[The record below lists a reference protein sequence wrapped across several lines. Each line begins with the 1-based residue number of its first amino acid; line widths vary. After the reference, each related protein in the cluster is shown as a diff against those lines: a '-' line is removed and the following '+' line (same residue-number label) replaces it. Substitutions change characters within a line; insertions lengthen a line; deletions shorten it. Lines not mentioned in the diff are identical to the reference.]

1 MPSTLVFGALRRAA
15 SGLALVG
22 LGLLAA
28 PAQADAPWSLR
39 LPKEEAVTFRGVVN
53 FDSAGAGGGAMLYP
67 AAGAGGFIA
76 AVITHGL
83 LVESAKNT
91 QRKALQDDADKVLL
105 PYRAVLDGIK
115 HPELMRKAVDRSAFA
130 SGGKLLGA
138 SEPGGTAWVLESA
151 PAYGMTQD
159 ERALVLDNS
168 VMIYRGEEGSSSAY
182 QAVIRVVSQP
192 RTKKDPQAFWNGN
205 EGLALKEEIISLLAH
220 SLGLALHDARAAG
233 ASDPAVFKT
242 VRYREGAAGK
252 MERAQLIA
260 RRCSRDVI
268 RTLRGWLMS
277 VPGDAVGE
285 AGAQTCE
292 PALPGWK

>member
-1 MPSTLVFGALRRAA
+1 MALPLLFGVLRRAA
-15 SGLALVG
+15 AGLALAG
-22 LGLLAA
+22 LGL
-28 PAQADAPWSLR
+28 PAQAEAPWSLR
-39 LPKEEAVTFRGVVN
+39 LPKEEAVTFRGVVS
-53 FDSAGAGGGAMLYP
+53 FDSAGAGGGTMLYP
-67 AAGAGGFIA
+67 GVAGIGGFVA

-115 HPELMRKAVDRSAFA
+115 HPELMRKAVDRTA
-130 SGGKLLGA
+130 SKKSGKLLGA
-138 SEPGGTAWVLESA
+138 SEPGGAGWVLESA

-159 ERALVLDNS
+159 ERALILENS
-168 VMIYRGEEGSSSAY
+168 VTIYRGGEGSKEAY

-192 RTKKDPQAFWNGN
+192 RTEEHPQAFWNGN
-205 EGLALKEEIISLLAH
+205 EGVALKEEITSLLAH
-220 SLGLALHDARAAG
+220 SLELALHDARAAG
-233 ASDPAVFKT
+233 AADPAVFKT
-242 VRYREGAAGK
+242 VRYREGAAEK

-260 RRCSRDVI
+260 RRCSREVI

-277 VPGDAVGE
+277 VPGDAAGE
-285 AGAQTCE
+285 AAAQACE

>member
-1 MPSTLVFGALRRAA
+1 MASMLVSSALRRAA
-15 SGLALVG
+15 ALALAG

-39 LPKEEAVTFRGVVN
+39 LPKEEAVIFRGVAS
-53 FDSAGAGGGAMLYP
+53 FDSAGSGSGAMVYP
-67 AAGAGGFIA
+67 GVAGVGGFIA

-83 LVESAKNT
+83 LVESAKNS
-91 QRKALQDDADKVLL
+91 QRKALQDNADQVLV

-115 HPELMRKAVDRSAFA
+115 HPELMRRAMARTASA

-138 SEPGGTAWVLESA
+138 SEPGGGWILESI
-151 PAYGMTQD
+151 PAYAMTQD

-168 VMIYRGEEGSSSAY
+168 VTIHRGGEGSNNAY

-192 RTKKDPQAFWNGN
+192 RTEEDSQAFWNRN
-205 EGLALKEEIISLLAH
+205 EGVALKEEITSLLAH
-220 SLGLALHDARAAG
+220 SLELALYDARAAE

-242 VRYREGAAGK
+242 VRYREGATEK

-260 RRCSRDVI
+260 RRCSREVI

-277 VPGDAVGE
+277 VPGEAAGE
-285 AGAQTCE
+285 AAAQACQ